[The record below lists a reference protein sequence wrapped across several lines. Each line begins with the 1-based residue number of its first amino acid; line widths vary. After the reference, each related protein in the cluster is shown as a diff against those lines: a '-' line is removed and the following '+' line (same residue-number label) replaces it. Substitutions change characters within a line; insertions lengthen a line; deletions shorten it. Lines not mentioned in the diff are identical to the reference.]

1 LRRIIADLDKAK
13 IITTYKW
20 RNGWVTIEKS
30 LKSISVFDVLLAVWE
45 ELWVS
50 DCSKWLDCENVEKC
64 STFPIYR
71 ELQKWLNGI
80 LKLYSLD
87 KLSKL

>member
-20 RNGWVTIEKS
+20 RNGGVSIEKP
-30 LKSISVFDVLLAVWE
+30 LKNISIFDVLLAVWE

-50 DCSKWLDCENVEKC
+50 DCSKWLDCENLETC
-64 STFPIYR
+64 STSPLYR
-71 ELQKWLNGI
+71 ELQKGLNGI
-80 LKLYSLD
+80 LRLYSLD
-87 KLSKL
+87 KIK